1 MSVEVSLG
9 RWCKQ
14 AKHQKKKALK
24 KNGIQLKEVLKVNTS
39 IDIVVLV

>member
-14 AKHQKKKALK
+14 AEHHKKKALK
-24 KNGIQLKEVLKVNTS
+24 KKCIQLKEVLKVNTS
-39 IDIVVLV
+39 IDIVFLV